1 LIDVQENKLMLKVV
15 SLLKRK
21 EELSLEAFREWALE
35 KHPQLGKKLPGIR
48 QYRMS
53 VILEDNPD
61 LPYHA
66 VSEFWFDNNEARIA
80 AFSTPDGKAAAE
92 DAAAHCSSRV
102 HLLTEEKIIIE

>member
-1 LIDVQENKLMLKVV
+1 VLKII

-21 EELSLEAFREWALE
+21 EEMSLEDFRKWALE
-35 KHPQLGKKLPGIR
+35 EHPELGKKLPGMR
-48 QYRMS
+48 HYRMS

-61 LPYHA
+61 LPCDA
-66 VSEFWFDNNEARIA
+66 VSEFWFDDNAAREA
-80 AFSTPDGKAAAE
+80 AFSTPEGAAAAQ